1 MMFQLMKI
9 LTTSM
14 TQTTMNIKIQG
25 LDEKLTQDFV
35 YFCCKELDVQP
46 DSIEIVGDDWTGE
59 NTGLCIDLDEK
70 DFLICAAVNDRNLT
84 QIYTTIAHE
93 LVHIKQYMKQDLGSL
108 LNKDKPEYLD
118 RWWEKEARE
127 KSLDLVKKFVDIL
140 ERIR

>member
-1 MMFQLMKI
+1 M
-9 LTTSM
+9 
-14 TQTTMNIKIQG
+14 TMNIKIQG
-25 LDEKLTQDFV
+25 LGEKLTQDFV

-46 DSIEIVGDDWTGE
+46 DSIEIIGDDWAGE

-70 DFLICAAVNDRNLT
+70 DFLICVAVNDRNLT